1 MDFMLW
7 KWDALIIFVLNR
19 FNGERRLPYQ
29 MMLWLNCTWG
39 WKLLNMFWGTNTK
52 IIREEIDTS
61 ISNIYK
67 NILLKAIEHSTLS

>member
-7 KWDALIIFVLNR
+7 KWDALIIFVLKR

-29 MMLWLNCTWG
+29 MMLWLNCTLG
-39 WKLLNMFWGTNTK
+39 WNLLNIFWGTNTK
-52 IIREEIDTS
+52 IIREEIDKAVS

-67 NILLKAIEHSTLS
+67 KSLFIESHRI